1 MRSVVKGNG
10 IKLIDSNKEID
21 SLNTLLGFYTRNI
34 DISNHLD
41 TLEILLRFQEYIYKE
56 LDKLHIDFYELY
68 KRVIKDKDHPE
79 YHKIQEEYI
88 EISGVLNF
96 YKNSLDNR
104 KFMLPSQI
112 LKEFHRISEM
122 AEKNFIYAIY
132 YKN

>member
-1 MRSVVKGNG
+1 VVKGNG

-41 TLEILLRFQEYIYKE
+41 TLEILLRFQEYIYEE

-68 KRVIKDKDHPE
+68 KRVIQDKDHPE
-79 YHKIQEEYI
+79 YHTIQEEYI

>member
-41 TLEILLRFQEYIYKE
+41 TLEILLRFQEYIYEE

-68 KRVIKDKDHPE
+68 KRVIQDKDHPE
-79 YHKIQEEYI
+79 YHTIQEEYI